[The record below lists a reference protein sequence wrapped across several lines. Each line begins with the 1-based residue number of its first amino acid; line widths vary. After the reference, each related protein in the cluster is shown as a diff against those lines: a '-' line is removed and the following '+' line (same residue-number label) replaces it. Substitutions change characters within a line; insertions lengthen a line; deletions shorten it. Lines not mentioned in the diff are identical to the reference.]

1 MARMVGFTRIIRLPW
16 LNKTLELAA
25 EGLYA
30 TQMRDELEK
39 YLSFEIKSDTNRR
52 KTREILLLPW
62 VAEDD
67 ALAALRA
74 EALELAKSHPYE
86 LLPLHWGLL
95 IVAFPMFGDLVRLV
109 GKMSEYQ
116 DELTSAQIKQKVLDE
131 WGERSTVVKGS
142 EKMLASLNAIGVVRR
157 VKVGRYVVEPVVPV
171 DEELSL
177 YLLHADMLANPSSY
191 RAYGELLRLPEL
203 FPFELSVSKEGLLED
218 DRFVVGNFGREFT
231 VSVREECG
239 RLTQL

>member
-1 MARMVGFTRIIRLPW
+1 MARMVGFTRIIRLSW

-25 EGLYA
+25 EGLDA
-30 TQMRDELEK
+30 SQMRDELEK

-74 EALELAKSHPYE
+74 EALELVKSHPYE

-131 WGERSTVVKGS
+131 WGERSTVVGVYQAIYGLGMTIGP
-142 EKMLASLNAIGVVRR
+142 ML
-157 VKVGRYVVEPVVPV
+157 
-171 DEELSL
+171 
-177 YLLHADMLANPSSY
+177 
-191 RAYGELLRLPEL
+191 
-203 FPFELSVSKEGLLED
+203 
-218 DRFVVGNFGREFT
+218 FGRWMDSGSPARACFLLLGLCA
-231 VSVREECG
+231 VLVAALFCIG
-239 RLTQL
+239 RDCKK